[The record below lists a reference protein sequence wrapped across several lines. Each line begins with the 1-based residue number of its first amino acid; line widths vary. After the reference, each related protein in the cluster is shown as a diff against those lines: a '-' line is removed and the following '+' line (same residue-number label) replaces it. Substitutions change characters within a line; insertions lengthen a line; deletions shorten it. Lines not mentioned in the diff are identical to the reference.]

1 MNVDMFVTVEQDIL
15 LVEYAYCN
23 LHFDLHQVQRQA
35 YKQFGDDYDYATVDG
50 EVVFTYL
57 HDDDK
62 YDIIND
68 LIYYFDIT
76 PLHITIDSQNKKTK
90 YTK

>member
-1 MNVDMFVTVEQDIL
+1 MQVDMFISVWSDIL
-15 LVEYAYCN
+15 LVEYAYCS
-23 LHFDLHQVQRQA
+23 LHFDLHEIQREA
-35 YKQFGDDYDYATVDG
+35 YKSFRDDYEYAIVDD

-68 LIYYFDIT
+68 LIYYFDIR